1 MDLLQKIKGQE
12 HVKRAIEV
20 ALVQNDDVTIMA
32 TGCRMRD
39 VKRLL
44 IPLLQE
50 INLPHITLTPCP
62 CGALGDTERNCLCT
76 KEEINAHQ
84 RLNMRAVTDFYIEY
98 PRVST
103 DKLLSDRLGE
113 PLSVVLERV
122 DAAKKRLNKVSDKLN
137 DTSLSLLKA
146 AIRQLDMSQ
155 SDIEATLRISKSIA
169 ALAGKVGIHQAH
181 LAEAIQYR
189 QRVTYV

>member
-20 ALVQNDDVTIMA
+20 ALVQNDTVTIMVKD
-32 TGCRMRD
+32 CRMND
-39 VKRLL
+39 VKTFLA
-44 IPLLQE
+44 PLLDDIE
-50 INLPHITLTPCP
+50 LPYRILTPCH
-62 CGALGDTERNCLCT
+62 CGGFGSIVRECLCD
-76 KEEINAHQ
+76 KESIKYHQ
-84 RLNMRAVTDFYIEY
+84 LTVRLALTNFYIEY
-98 PRVST
+98 PYVSA

-122 DAAKKRLNKVSDKLN
+122 DAAKKRLTKVSDKLN
-137 DTSLSLLKA
+137 DTSQSLLKA

-169 ALAGKVGIHQAH
+169 ALAGKTDIHPAH
-181 LAEAIQYR
+181 LAEAIQYKAKIN
-189 QRVTYV
+189 YA